1 VITKEKAVADDREW
15 NRRSL
20 LRGAAVVTGAAA
32 AASLLGE
39 TARAQA
45 GGNDAAMAAQAGSGD
60 ADALFKAGKFD
71 AAARLY
77 EAILQKD
84 PKNMRAAR
92 QRGLIG
98 LLGNQFPVAEKY
110 LTMALKLAP
119 ADNETNELLG
129 DCYIR
134 QDKFALSVPR
144 WQAAGEVAYPR
155 WFAAFSGTPY
165 QIHGDTGQVPF
176 LKLDPMP
183 QVEASINGGPP
194 KHLTFYTGAPNLSL
208 TASAAKQAGLSPVAS
223 QKTDFEGSTI
233 WTYYGVL
240 DSFKL
245 GGIELRNVPVG
256 WSSTESGQDV
266 DTSNDGLI
274 GTWVFYHFLTTFD
287 YAGQSLILRRPT
299 PEAAS
304 KARADAA
311 RAGVK
316 PLPCGW
322 PLTTT
327 CTPPAASPASPTP
340 ARRSRA

>member
-1 VITKEKAVADDREW
+1 MPRAGYSWLRSVITKEKAVADDSGL

-20 LRGAAVVTGAAA
+20 LRGAAVVAGAAA
-32 AASLLGE
+32 AAPLLGE

-45 GGNDAAMAAQAGSGD
+45 GGGD

-84 PKNMRAAR
+84 PKNMPAAR

-144 WQAAGEVAYPR
+144 WQAGGEVAYPK
-155 WFAAFSGTPY
+155 WFAAVSGTPY
-165 QIHGDTGQVPF
+165 QIYGDTGRVPF

-208 TASAAKQAGLSPVAS
+208 TASVAKEAGLSPVAS
-223 QKTDFEGSTI
+223 QKIDFEGSTI
-233 WTYYGVL
+233 WTYYGIL

-256 WSSTESGQDV
+256 WSSTESGQMW
-266 DTSNDGLI
+266 T
-274 GTWVFYHFLTTFD
+274 
-287 YAGQSLILRRPT
+287 
-299 PEAAS
+299 
-304 KARADAA
+304 
-311 RAGVK
+311 
-316 PLPCGW
+316 
-322 PLTTT
+322 
-327 CTPPAASPASPTP
+327 PAATASS
-340 ARRSRA
+340 ARGSSTTS